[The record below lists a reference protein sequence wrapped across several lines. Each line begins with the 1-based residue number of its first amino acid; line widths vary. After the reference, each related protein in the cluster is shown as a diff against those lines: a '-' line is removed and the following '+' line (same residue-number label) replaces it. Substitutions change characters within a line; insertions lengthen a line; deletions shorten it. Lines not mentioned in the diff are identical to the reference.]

1 MANDPTPS
9 TIEAHDALLADPLL
23 DWNDQRDFDAARRGF
38 IAALDPPVIA
48 ADDGRRAWDL
58 EGYGFLADETAP
70 ATVNPSLWRQAR
82 LNMVHGLYRIHER
95 IYQVRGY
102 DLSVMSVIA
111 GDTGWIVVDP
121 LISRETARASLRL
134 VNEHLGERPVVAVIY
149 SHSHVDHFGGVEGVT
164 SVGDVHAGKTAI
176 VAPEGFLLAAVSENV
191 IAGFAMSRRALY
203 MYGAALPK
211 GPAGQV
217 DAGLGKTTSNGD
229 VSVIAPTDV
238 ITATGETRV
247 IDGVEIEFQLTP
259 GTEAPAEMNFY
270 FPQLRALCMAEN
282 CSRNLHNVYTLRGA
296 QVRDAMAWARYM
308 DESIVRYLDGT
319 DLVFTSHHWPVWGTD
334 DCREYLEKQ
343 RDMYQ
348 YLHDQTLR
356 LANQGET
363 MLEIAEQVEL
373 PPSLAKEWYSRGYYG
388 TVNHDVKAV
397 YQRYLGF
404 FDGNP
409 AHLHPHPPV
418 EAAQRYVD
426 YMGGAD
432 AVVERART
440 DYERGDYRWV
450 AEVVNHVVFAEPDH
464 AAARS
469 LQADALEQLGYQAE
483 SGPWRNFYLMGA
495 LELRT
500 GQAIAQEVKLGSG
513 MVRNMPLSL
522 ILDAL
527 AVRLNGP
534 RAGDTELTVNLVDT
548 ADGSRYAVW
557 LQNAVLHHRVDDAF
571 ATADLSI
578 TAEHDVMAAIIF
590 GLLPLADAV
599 TAGMAT
605 TEGDAGVIER
615 LRALLDTFDPAFAI
629 VTP

>member
-1 MANDPTPS
+1 MANDATPT
-9 TIEAHDALLADPLL
+9 TLAAQRALLADPLL
-23 DWNDQRDFDAARRGF
+23 DWKDQRDFEAAHRGF
-38 IAALDPPVIA
+38 IAALDPPVIQN
-48 ADDGRRAWDL
+48 DDGRRAWDL
-58 EGYGFLADETAP
+58 EEYGFLADETAP
-70 ATVNPSLWRQAR
+70 PTVNPSLWRQAR
-82 LNMVHGLYRIHER
+82 LNMVHGLFRIHER

-102 DLSVMSVIA
+102 DLSVMSIIA

-121 LISRETARASLRL
+121 LISAETARASLRL
-134 VNEHLGERPVVAVIY
+134 ANEHLGERPVVAVIY

-164 SVGDVHAGKTAI
+164 TVADVHAGNTKI

-191 IAGFAMSRRALY
+191 IAGYAMSRRALY

-211 GPAGQV
+211 GPTGQV
-217 DAGLGKTTSNGD
+217 DAGLGKTTSNGN

-238 ITATGETRV
+238 ITETGETMT

-270 FPQLRALCMAEN
+270 FPEFRALCMAEN

-296 QVRDAMAWARYM
+296 QVRDATAWARYM
-308 DESIVRYLDGT
+308 DESIVRYIDRT
-319 DLVFTSHHWPVWGTD
+319 DLVFTSHHWPVWGTP
-334 DCREYLEKQ
+334 DCLEYLEKQ

-373 PPSLAKEWYSRGYYG
+373 PPSLAKEWYSRSYYG

-432 AVVERART
+432 AVLARARA

-450 AEVVNHVVFAEPDH
+450 AEVVNHVVFADPTNS
-464 AAARS
+464 AARE
-469 LQADALEQLGYQAE
+469 LQADALEQMGYQAE
-483 SGPWRNFYLMGA
+483 SGPWRNFFLMGA

-500 GQAIAQEVKLGSG
+500 NQAIGQAVKLGTG

-522 ILDAL
+522 VLDAL

-534 RAGDTELTVNLVDT
+534 RAADVELRFNLTETGAGT
-548 ADGSRYAVW
+548 RYAVW
-557 LQNAVLHHRVDDAF
+557 LQNAVLHNRVDDAF
-571 ATADLSI
+571 TDPDLAI

-590 GLLPLADAV
+590 GLLPLVDAV
-599 TAGMAT
+599 AAGMAT
-605 TEGDAGVIER
+605 AEGDRDALGR
-615 LRALLDTFDPAFAI
+615 LAALLDTFDPAFPI